1 MKLKS
6 IAIILLIIAAAGFLF
21 QQKSIQEP
29 VLNFLNS
36 NIPWSI
42 PLFTFVKDNLSSGT
56 LIGLFLFLVFANIP
70 LLPSPPAEAYA
81 IFAFSKGTN
90 IFGILFLTVLVYM
103 LFAVIYYFIGRFY
116 GQKILE
122 KLLRREIGHIKLLDR
137 FIGPLVFF
145 AYLLPLPL
153 PIPVTTILVLVG
165 GFYKTD
171 FRKVMAAVAMGTLLR
186 FILIMTLY
194 HFYTPVIEPYLS
206 PLKLFKVG

>member
-6 IAIILLIIAAAGFLF
+6 IVIILLIIAAVGFLF

-29 VLNFLNS
+29 VLKFLNA

-42 PLFTFVKDNLSSGT
+42 HLFTFVKDNISSGT
-56 LIGLFLFLVFANIP
+56 LIGLFLFLMFANIP
-70 LLPSPPAEAYA
+70 LLPSLPSEVYA

-90 IFGILFLTVLVYM
+90 IFGILFLTVLIYM
-103 LFAVIYYFIGRFY
+103 FFAFVYYFIGRFY

-122 KLLRREIGHIKLLDR
+122 KLLRRPVGHVQLLDR
-137 FIGPLVFF
+137 FIGPLIFF
-145 AYLLPLPL
+145 AHLLPLPL
-153 PIPVTTILVLVG
+153 PIPIPAILVLVA

-171 FRKVMAAVAMGTLLR
+171 SRKVMAAVAMGTLLR
-186 FILIMTLY
+186 FIAIIVLY

-206 PLKLFKVG
+206 PLKLLKIS